1 MTAMQE
7 LISFLDPIHS
17 SIKDKA
23 VELIEKEKD
32 LIRKSMMYTL
42 DEDGHS
48 GEWKIKFIDN
58 YIKKLYNK

>member
-7 LISFLDPIHS
+7 LIAYLDPIHS

-23 VELIEKEKD
+23 EKLLEKEKN

>member
-7 LISFLDPIHS
+7 LIDFLDPIHS

-23 VELIEKEKD
+23 LELIEKEKD

-48 GEWKIKFIDN
+48 GEWKIKFINN
-58 YIKKLYNK
+58 YLNKLYNK

>member
-7 LISFLDPIHS
+7 LIDFLDPIHS

-23 VELIEKEKD
+23 IELIEKEKN

-48 GEWKIKFIDN
+48 EEWKIKFINN
-58 YIKKLYNK
+58 YLNKLYNK

>member
-48 GEWKIKFIDN
+48 GEWKIKFINN
-58 YIKKLYNK
+58 YLNKLYNK